1 MPKSL
6 NHITLMMT
14 HSESYGLL
22 QIRSALWIECRTG
35 MKRRGPSALS
45 LAKEIL
51 RRESIKPSSSKID
64 VWKQFNS
71 YCLSI
76 GLPETRLQP

>member
-6 NHITLMMT
+6 NYISLMKFI
-14 HSESYGLL
+14 ESYGLL
-22 QIRSALWIECRTG
+22 QIRSSLWIECRTG

-51 RRESIKPSSSKID
+51 RRESIKPSNSKIE

-71 YCLSI
+71 YCLSV